1 MTHHFGAESVL
12 SSHSQSIPPNSFN
25 FSISFSFIPRAGGV
39 SGSSSCTV
47 TAQRSL
53 ESVHSASE
61 SLSGRTQCATC
72 GRCSARSPHRSR
84 RGRCPSVCSSELKVS
99 AAVLRRGSTRGA
111 ERGQTRGTVRGG
123 TGGREQSVF
132 VLVERPRARGPGRSL
147 SLPGQ
152 CLWCRHSAPSSFWA
166 TVGGHARFGHC
177 VGVGVGVV
185 SVRTVNESEAVSAG
199 SFTSL
204 PGTAETAWGGL
215 RSAEREWLAEC
226 REGVANVHQ

>member
-12 SSHSQSIPPNSFN
+12 SSHSQSIPPKSFN

-99 AAVLRRGSTRGA
+99 AAVLRRDSTRGA

-132 VLVERPRARGPGRSL
+132 VVRALRAFFLLGHGRRPHSLWALCRCRSRCGECPHGQRERGSVGRVL
-147 SLPGQ
+147 HFVAG
-152 CLWCRHSAPSSFWA
+152 HS
-166 TVGGHARFGHC
+166 RD
-177 VGVGVGVV
+177 GVGRVVECRKGVAGGVQRGYGVGQV
-185 SVRTVNESEAVSAG
+185 
-199 SFTSL
+199 
-204 PGTAETAWGGL
+204 
-215 RSAEREWLAEC
+215 AEC
-226 REGVANVHQ
+226 REGTTW